1 MIKKIIKKIF
11 NKLGFSI
18 HRYKKNLIQVNLDD
32 WTPLNKENENFQLYF
47 DGLKKSKEEWT
58 DSFSKKLRLY
68 SLMQLVKK
76 TLSQSLSNDFVECGC
91 WRGHSSFVISSL
103 IKQKK
108 NSINFHIFDSFE
120 VLSES
125 VKEDDE
131 FFNKEKKYKEF
142 MTSHFRSSEKFLKNE
157 VLKEFDFVKTY
168 KGWIPS
174 RFSEVKDLKFSF
186 VHIDVDLYQPTLDC
200 LEFFFPK
207 LVSGGIIVCDDYN
220 SSQFPGAKN
229 AWDYYFKDK
238 KINLFYEQPFGGC
251 FLIK

>member
-1 MIKKIIKKIF
+1 MM
-11 NKLGFSI
+11 N
-18 HRYKKNLIQVNLDD
+18 
-32 WTPLNKENENFQLYF
+32 
-47 DGLKKSKEEWT
+47 
-58 DSFSKKLRLY
+58 
-68 SLMQLVKK
+68 
-76 TLSQSLSNDFVECGC
+76 
-91 WRGHSSFVISSL
+91 SL
-103 IKQKK
+103 IKK
-108 NSINFHIFDSFE
+108 
-120 VLSES
+120 
-125 VKEDDE
+125 
-131 FFNKEKKYKEF
+131 KKYKEF